1 MTASR
6 PILQFSHANGFP
18 AECYRVFLEALAT
31 HFDIRFVPRFGH
43 DPRHPVTDGWPRLA
57 DELVEALQAHG
68 RPVVAV
74 GHSLGGYLSI
84 RAAARRP
91 DLVRGVIALDAPI
104 LSRLQGGAMAFTK
117 LIGVADRFMPGQGT
131 RRRRRR
137 WPSREAALAH
147 FRVKPVFRR
156 FHPQCLEDYVTYGT
170 EPDGDGLCL
179 RFDPEIEHRI
189 YRTFPHD
196 MVREASRLAVPA
208 GLVVGTSSDI
218 ARRVGPGTSARWLE
232 MAQAP
237 GGHLFPFQHPEAAAR
252 AVLAMATRL
261 GLSKQGGE
269 RT

>member
-1 MTASR
+1 MIAGL

-18 AECYRVFLEALAT
+18 AQCYRVFLDALAG
-31 HFDIRFVPRFGH
+31 HFDIRFVARFGH
-43 DPRHPVTDGWPRLA
+43 DPRHPVTDGWPRLV
-57 DELVEALQAHG
+57 DELIEALQEYR

-104 LSRLQGGAMAFTK
+104 LSRLQGGAIAFTK

-131 RRRRRR
+131 RRRRRH

-156 FHPQCLEDYVTYGT
+156 FDPRCLDDYVTFGT
-170 EPDGDGLCL
+170 EPDHDGLRL

-196 MVREASRLAVPA
+196 MVREVARLTVPA
-208 GLVVGTSSDI
+208 GLVTGARSDI
-218 ARRVGPGTSARWLE
+218 AHRVGAGTSARW
-232 MAQAP
+232 MQVAQAP